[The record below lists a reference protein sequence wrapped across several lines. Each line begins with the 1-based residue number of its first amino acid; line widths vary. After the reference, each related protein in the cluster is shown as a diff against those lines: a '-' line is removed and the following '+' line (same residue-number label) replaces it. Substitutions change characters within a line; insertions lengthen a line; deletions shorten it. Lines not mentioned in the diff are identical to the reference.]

1 MHLNISTFTRKVL
14 ICRIKTRIFLN
25 LIPPNSNYSHV
36 ERHIGRIYRAISYMI
51 ECSHL
56 HHVRFEEES
65 HPVGVVVHGE
75 VRQPGAGVGVHH
87 DLVTSLHVHDDVL
100 ASHAVL
106 VVVLVVLVE
115 DGGDLLAVLPDGEQG
130 LLVVVG
136 GDVELEEVDPAHR
149 TGEDPGVDV
158 QTSTYIAVSPVEGQ
172 VLLTT
177 AIIRLVSKL
186 KSLFSENTS
195 GFVQKYIPVSPVE
208 N

>member
-1 MHLNISTFTRKVL
+1 
-14 ICRIKTRIFLN
+14 
-25 LIPPNSNYSHV
+25 
-36 ERHIGRIYRAISYMI
+36 MI
-51 ECSHL
+51 
-56 HHVRFEEES
+56 
-65 HPVGVVVHGE
+65 
-75 VRQPGAGVGVHH
+75 
-87 DLVTSLHVHDDVL
+87 LVK
-100 ASHAVL
+100 
-106 VVVLVVLVE
+106 